1 MWQPEG
7 LSGENLSPSAVARAP
22 LVDIRIYLYPLPNQ
36 TCMSLRVADRL
47 GFADV
52 MTLLNATIGV
62 VAMAAAVVG
71 EPVIVAQLILL
82 AAVADGLDGIIARW
96 RGGTQVGPYLDS
108 MADIVS
114 FGTATGLFVFAV
126 AQDEWGPLGEDLV
139 LFALAVGAA
148 SIFVVFSLVRTAL
161 YTVYVGED
169 ENRPGIQN
177 TLGASILAAAYLSGL
192 VSTPILL
199 GATVVLS
206 VLMVAPVP
214 YPKLAAR
221 DALVMGVVQMGAIIA
236 PDAFDSLFPRALLVA
251 ALAYMLLAPRFYWGE

>member
-1 MWQPEG
+1 
-7 LSGENLSPSAVARAP
+7 
-22 LVDIRIYLYPLPNQ
+22 
-36 TCMSLRVADRL
+36 MSLRVRERL

-52 MTLLNATIGV
+52 MTLLNATVGV

-71 EPVIVAQLILL
+71 RPTLVAQLILL

-96 RGGTQVGPYLDS
+96 RGGTPVGPYLDS

-126 AQDEWGPLGEDLV
+126 ARDEWGSLTDDPE
-139 LFALAVGAA
+139 LFVLAVGAA
-148 SIFVVFSLVRTAL
+148 SVFVVFSLVRTAL
-161 YTVYVGED
+161 YTVHVGED

-177 TLGASILAAAYLSGL
+177 TLAASILAAAYLAGVTS
-192 VSTPILL
+192 VPVLL

-206 VLMVAPVP
+206 LAMVAPVA

-221 DALVMGVVQMGAIIA
+221 DALVMGLVQVGAIVA
-236 PDAFDSLFPRALLVA
+236 PTAFNNVLPRALLVA
-251 ALAYMLLAPRFYWGE
+251 ALAYMFLAPRFYWEE